1 MLWTWVRGK
10 RFVAYGGFANTGVW
24 IGVFQICARSVHHFF
39 FGVGIFSYP
48 CLRNL
53 GELAGFYARGCRAG
67 AFFLDDRSPSCGFL
81 LKLIFTNVYELRLR
95 KIGLEIESEWLVK

>member
-10 RFVAYGGFANTGVW
+10 SFVAYGGFANTGVW

-67 AFFLDDRSPSCGFL
+67 AFFWMIDRLVVGF
-81 LKLIFTNVYELRLR
+81 Y
-95 KIGLEIESEWLVK
+95 